1 MSRKVIRA
9 VSPGVKGKGV
19 NQHWCKTVEV
29 KSLKL
34 ATCVSMVSGRST
46 FSLDQFLPWQKMR
59 LRDYNAGPD
68 AQDFLIPV
76 KSWECF
82 QVSFYIYKIIIL

>member
-1 MSRKVIRA
+1 MFSMSRKVIRA

-19 NQHWCKTVEV
+19 NLHWCKTVEV

-34 ATCVSMVSGRST
+34 ATCLSMVTGRST
-46 FSLDQFLPWQKMR
+46 FSLDQFLPWEKMK

-76 KSWECF
+76 KSWEYF
-82 QVSFYIYKIIIL
+82 QVNSYM